1 MVHSVYTLDY
11 LKLVR
16 AGIADPPPVSG
27 GKGDQLAKDNEKL
40 QLDLN
45 RQLFSTFQSQLGKQ
59 NQITGLLTKMLSPMI
74 QNPTGFSP
82 EALTALRTQAT
93 DTNSQQF
100 HDAQTA
106 LNDQLAARGGSS
118 TLPSGVDAQLRAGLA
133 GLGAQTESQSQA
145 NISLANENQRQTNF
159 LERDSITQRKCPG
172 VEPTRLCRRSDFRRR
187 SPGKFESGL
196 QTVTVITVT
205 RCPWLCCRGC
215 QYRNRRSIEQE
226 VRSMNI
232 RKLFT

>member
-45 RQLFSTFQSQLGKQ
+45 RQLFSTFQFQLGKQ

-159 LERDSITQRKCPG
+159 WNAIQSLSGNAQVLNPLGYAGGATSGGGALANLSQAYKQSQSSQLLGALGSAGGG
-172 VEPTRLCRRSDFRRR
+172 VSTGIGGALSK
-187 SPGKFESGL
+187 KFGL
-196 QTVTVITVT
+196 
-205 RCPWLCCRGC
+205 
-215 QYRNRRSIEQE
+215 
-226 VRSMNI
+226 
-232 RKLFT
+232 